1 MSIIRSFSFRFIAP
15 MAILAASLPW
25 AQVTRQ
31 TSELA
36 SGFKEPPRQYGI
48 RCWWWWL
55 NGNVTR
61 QAITRDLEEMKAKG
75 FSGACIV
82 DAGGAEQR
90 GNNQVPEGPMFGSA
104 EWRALF
110 RHALNEA
117 ARLNLTLSL
126 NIQSGWNLGG
136 PDIAPEE
143 AAKHLTWS
151 KTSAH
156 GPGPVDVI
164 LPDPPA
170 RDHFYRDIAVYALPS
185 KPDSK
190 RPPIR
195 NLEDKAAFKEVSGS
209 VADTRHLLTDVPGQ
223 PGEED
228 ARLTASVP
236 LAQKIEPGGA
246 FHWQAP
252 AGDWTILRMGYTTS
266 PAHVSTS
273 SGKWQGRV
281 LDYLSEHHFMRY
293 WLDHVEPL
301 MQDAEAFTGPT
312 LRYLQTDSWELGGL
326 NWTEGLEA
334 DFRSRRGYDLMP
346 FLPIIAGYI
355 IENRD
360 ISNRFLADWRKTLSD
375 LIAEKHYAV
384 FAREARQHNLG
395 IQPESAGPHLGP
407 FDGLKNYQYSELMMS
422 EFWIPSPHRP
432 TPERRFFVKQAASAA
447 HIYNRTLVGAEA
459 FTSIGPHWND
469 VPWAAHKP
477 SFDHE
482 ICAGLNLAFVHTF
495 TCSPP
500 EMGKPGQEYFA
511 GTHFNPNITWWDLSG
526 EFIRYLS
533 RVQYMSQRGTV
544 IADALYYVGDHI
556 PIVSGLKE
564 ADPARVMPGYDYDLI
579 NEDVLLR
586 GLEAKDG
593 RLTLPHGI
601 GYRILVLPDHRVLSL
616 AALRKVRQL
625 VQGGA
630 TVLGA
635 KPVKTV
641 SLTGFPDCDRE
652 FTRLA
657 GEIWGAEVEKTG
669 EHRFG
674 KGRTVWGLTGREFFL
689 REGLPQDCE
698 FQGSAKPGDF
708 DFIHR
713 RLGNAEYYFI
723 SNQSPEKQ
731 SIRAVFRVE
740 GKQPELWEPLTGQ
753 IRDASSFIQAQ
764 GRTFVPLE
772 FQPFESIFVLFQRSI
787 PTSASGIGNSNS
799 KIFAP
804 VMEITGPWSVQF
816 DTSWGGPPLAQ
827 FERLASWTS
836 RPEPAIRFYSGK
848 AMYAC
853 RFDLPDN
860 RGSGGKFF
868 LELGD
873 VKDVGMA
880 RIRLNGQE
888 IGITWT
894 PPFRIE
900 VTNAIIAK
908 DNSLQVEIANSWRNR
923 LVGDRDLPEGKR
935 LTKTNITILKEWELL
950 ESGLIGP
957 VRILS
962 AH

>member
-1 MSIIRSFSFRFIAP
+1 MSILSRFSLRILVS

-25 AQVTRQ
+25 AQVAPQ
-31 TSELA
+31 ADNLA
-36 SGFKEPPRQYGI
+36 AGFKDPPRQYGI

-61 QAITRDLEEMKAKG
+61 EAITHDLEAMKDKG

-82 DAGGAEQR
+82 DAGGADQR
-90 GNNQVPEGPMFGSA
+90 GNSQVPEGPMFGSPA
-104 EWRALF
+104 WRVLF

-136 PDIAPEE
+136 PDILPEE

-151 KTSAH
+151 KTSTR
-156 GPGPVDVI
+156 GPGPVKLI

-170 RDHFYRDIAVYALPS
+170 RDGFYRDIAVFALPA
-185 KPDSK
+185 KPAAN

-228 ARLTASVP
+228 ALLTAVIP
-236 LAQKIEPGGA
+236 LSQKVEPGGVV
-246 FHWQAP
+246 HWQAP
-252 AGDWTILRMGYTTS
+252 AGDWAILRMGYTTS

-281 LDYLSEHHFMRY
+281 LDYLSERHFMRY

-301 MQDAEAFTGPT
+301 LEDAEAFAGPT

-326 NWTEGLEA
+326 NWTEGMEA
-334 DFRSRRGYDLMP
+334 EFKSRRGYDLLP
-346 FLPIIAGYI
+346 FLPVIAGYI
-355 IENRD
+355 IENREV
-360 ISNRFLADWRKTLSD
+360 SNRFLADWRKTISD

-459 FTSIGPHWND
+459 FTSIGPHWDD

-511 GTHFNPNITWWDLSG
+511 GTHFNPNLTWWDLSG

-533 RVQYMSQRGTV
+533 RVQYLSQRGTV
-544 IADALYYVGDHI
+544 VADALYYVGDHI

-586 GLEAKDG
+586 SLEVRDG

-616 AALRKVRQL
+616 AVLKKVRQL
-625 VQGGA
+625 IQDGA

-635 KPVKTV
+635 RPLRTI
-641 SLTGFPDCDRE
+641 SLTGYPACDGE
-652 FTRLA
+652 FTKLA
-657 GEIWGAEVEKTG
+657 GEAWGPEVDKPG

-674 KGRTVWGLTGREFFL
+674 KGRAVWGYTGKEFFS
-689 REGLPQDCE
+689 REGLPEDCE
-698 FQGSAKPGDF
+698 FPGSAKPGSW

-713 RLGNAEYYFI
+713 RLGDAEYYFV
-723 SNQSPEKQ
+723 SNQSPEMQ
-731 SIRAVFRVE
+731 RARIAFRVNA
-740 GKQPELWEPLTGQ
+740 KQPELWEPVTGQ
-753 IRDASSFIQAQ
+753 SRDASSFTQTQ

-772 FQPFESIFVLFQRSI
+772 FQPYESMFVVFRKPI
-787 PTSASGIGNSNS
+787 PITASGSGKTNGTL
-799 KIFAP
+799 FAP
-804 VMEITGPWSVQF
+804 LLEITGPWTVQF
-816 DTSWGGPPLAQ
+816 DTRWGGPDVVQ
-827 FERLASWTS
+827 FGRLESWTT
-836 RPEPAIRFYSGK
+836 RTEPGIRFYSGK
-848 AMYAC
+848 ALYSC
-853 RFDLPDN
+853 GFDLPYG
-860 RGSGGKFF
+860 RGDGEKLF

-880 RIRLNGQE
+880 RIKLNGKE
-888 IGITWT
+888 MGITWT
-894 PPFRIE
+894 PPFRMEITDA
-900 VTNAIIAK
+900 VRASH
-908 DNSLQVEIANSWRNR
+908 NSLQVEIANSWRNR
-923 LVGDRDLPEGKR
+923 LVGDRELPEGKR
-935 LTKTNITILKEWELL
+935 LTRTNITIQKEWKLL
-950 ESGLIGP
+950 ESGLMGP

-962 AH
+962 AR